1 MEQLIQKYI
10 RYFYV
15 ALISIISIQL
25 VDTVIATIAGD
36 APCSTFALMLLSATN
51 LVLLFGSLIYNIKQR
66 FTESKINAKI
76 LRFTIALLIGVQTY
90 LCYVANPNIVAL
102 GNHIMTIIIIE
113 IVLNYRIRS
122 IEHLEN
128 LASKFAEKDIED

>member
-10 RYFYV
+10 RYFYI
-15 ALISIISIQL
+15 ALISMIFVQL
-25 VDTVIATIAGD
+25 INTIIATIIGNT
-36 APCSTFALMLLSATN
+36 PCSTFVLMLLSATN

-76 LRFTIALLIGVQTY
+76 LRFTIALLIGLQTW
-90 LCYVANPNIVAL
+90 LCYKTNPNVIAL

-113 IVLNYRIRS
+113 IILNYRIRS
-122 IEHLEN
+122 IEHLER
-128 LASKFAEKDIED
+128 LASKYIKD